1 MSGPR
6 ALDEADFVRE
16 KLHGGG
22 RSALRR
28 YRDLAVGEGSGW
40 LSLIRYELIT
50 ILFGYIPGTPGLLL
64 RRIFFPFLF
73 RKVGRKVVFGRA
85 MTIRCARNIELG
97 DKVVLDDYVLIDGRG
112 AGEERLI
119 LGDRVIV
126 NRGCSIRSKVGPLHI
141 GADCTIG
148 AQTMLS
154 AQGGVHIGEWVSF
167 AGGCKVGGGIFEP
180 KPEGDDSMPPFRRV
194 TKGAI
199 RIGDFCVI
207 ASNAI
212 VLDGARIGRGC
223 MIGAGAVVMQDV
235 PDDATYSARPGL
247 VLKRLK
253 S

>member
-1 MSGPR
+1 MSGPQP
-6 ALDEADFVRE
+6 LDEADFVRE

-22 RSALRR
+22 KSALRR
-28 YRDLAVGEGSGW
+28 YRDLVVGEGSGW
-40 LSLIRYELIT
+40 PALLRYELIT
-50 ILFGYIPGTPGLLL
+50 ILFGLLPGAPGLFL
-64 RRIFFPFLF
+64 RRIFYPFLF
-73 RKVGRKVVFGRA
+73 GRVGRKVIFGRSL
-85 MTIRCARNIELG
+85 TIRCARNIELG
-97 DKVVLDDYVLIDGRG
+97 DRVVLDDYTLLDGRG
-112 AGEERLI
+112 ADTEKLI

-141 GADCTIG
+141 GADCTVG

-154 AQGGVHIGEWVSF
+154 AQGGLHIGDWVSF

-180 KPEGDDSMPPFRRV
+180 KPADDDSMPPFRRV

-247 VLKRLK
+247 VLKRSK